1 MGLPARLVLVKK
13 GWSRCSRH
21 EAAIYSFGAV
31 LLAVMIGGFAMNE
44 LLPLIGVSRPL
55 GRVPVLVATDLSLL
69 VLAFWHRRC
78 WHSGDGSNGLTAWL
92 RRLTSR
98 DRVLLA
104 AAVLLVFG
112 AVAGAVRLNNG
123 ASGTAIEL
131 MLCLAALL
139 VVALIRWRW
148 QVHPTT
154 ILVTIYLFSLALLL
168 MTSLRGWGITGHDI
182 QREFHVFELTSVN
195 GNWDIA
201 RFRDAYNACLSITIL
216 PTMTAAM
223 SGVPDAY
230 VFKLLFQLV
239 FALCPVLVYLIARRF
254 ASTMVALLSAVYFAS
269 FPTYFTDMPFLCRQE
284 MAYVFLGSALLV
296 ITNPRWTIPKRRV
309 WFGILSF
316 GVMLS
321 HYSTTYVLIVIL
333 VIAWA
338 ARSLARL
345 ASWIRTCRQP
355 ALKRSDQQ
363 LAVVGLANIVLLIM
377 LTVFWTGPAT
387 HTGGQLEETAT
398 RLVNATTGTPG
409 DEKSSD
415 VSYYLFSANRPS
427 AATRLAKYADKTIK
441 ETIDERAAGIYY
453 PLSTIERDPT
463 PVVGARD
470 LQLTFAGRALHSV
483 GIDVSLLNLTMRQGI
498 AKLLQI
504 FVCLGLLMVLLGRA
518 PGMRVSR
525 EFFFLAVGS
534 LLVVLSQVLLP
545 AVSVDY
551 GLLRAFHQSLFVL
564 APFLAVGSIQM
575 FGWLGRRRATVVAV
589 GITVA
594 FFLSLTGVLPQALG
608 GYPAQLHLNNSGQY
622 YDLYYIH
629 PQERAAISWLQDR
642 IAVGGNGNIQSEV
655 TTDRYTFNRVQEYAG
670 IRSVDDIYPTL
681 VRRQAYVFLG
691 STNVRKKQAS
701 VFFEG
706 DLITYYYPT
715 SFLDE
720 EKDLLYSN
728 GGAAIYR

>member
-1 MGLPARLVLVKK
+1 LV
-13 GWSRCSRH
+13 
-21 EAAIYSFGAV
+21 
-31 LLAVMIGGFAMNE
+31 
-44 LLPLIGVSRPL
+44 
-55 GRVPVLVATDLSLL
+55 
-69 VLAFWHRRC
+69 
-78 WHSGDGSNGLTAWL
+78 
-92 RRLTSR
+92 
-98 DRVLLA
+98 

-112 AVAGAVRLNNG
+112 AVTGAIRLNNG
-123 ASGTAIEL
+123 ASGTTTAL
-131 MLCLAALL
+131 MLVLAALV

-168 MTSLRGWGITGHDI
+168 MTSLRGWDITGHDI

-223 SGVPDAY
+223 SGVPNAY

-239 FALCPVLVYLIARRF
+239 FALCPVLVYVIARRF
-254 ASTMVALLSAVYFAS
+254 GSTMVALLSAVYFAS

-284 MAYVFLGSALLV
+284 MAYVFLGAALLV
-296 ITNPRWTIPKRRV
+296 ITNQRWNIRRRRV
-309 WFGILSF
+309 WFGMLSV

-333 VIAWA
+333 VIAWV

-345 ASWIRTCRQP
+345 ASWIRTYRQPELKRCDRQP
-355 ALKRSDQQ
+355 AVL
-363 LAVVGLANIVLLIM
+363 GLANIALLIM
-377 LTVFWTGPAT
+377 LTAFWIGPAT

-398 RLVNATTGTPG
+398 RLVNAATGTPG

-427 AATRLAKYADKTIK
+427 AAKRLAKYADKTIK
-441 ETIDERAAGIYY
+441 ETADERAAGIYY
-453 PLSTIERDPT
+453 PMSTIERYPT
-463 PVVGARD
+463 PVVAAHD
-470 LQLTFAGRALHSV
+470 LQLTFAGRTFQRGL
-483 GIDVSLLNLTMRQGI
+483 GINVTVLNFTVRQGI
-498 AKLLQI
+498 AKLLQV
-504 FVCLGLLMVLLGRA
+504 FVCLGVLMVLLGRA
-518 PGMRVSR
+518 PGLRISR
-525 EFFFLAVGS
+525 EFFFLGLAS

-575 FGWLGRRRATVVAV
+575 FGWLGRRLATAVAA
-589 GITVA
+589 GITVV

-629 PQERAAISWLQDR
+629 PQERAAISWFQDR
-642 IAVGGNGNIQSEV
+642 IATEGRGNIQSEV
-655 TTDRYTFNRVQEYAG
+655 TTDRYTFSHVQEYSG

-681 VRRQAYVFLG
+681 VRRHAYVFLG
-691 STNVRKKQAS
+691 STNVRQEQTT

-706 DLITYYYPT
+706 DLITYRYPT

-720 EKDLLYSN
+720 AKNLIYSN